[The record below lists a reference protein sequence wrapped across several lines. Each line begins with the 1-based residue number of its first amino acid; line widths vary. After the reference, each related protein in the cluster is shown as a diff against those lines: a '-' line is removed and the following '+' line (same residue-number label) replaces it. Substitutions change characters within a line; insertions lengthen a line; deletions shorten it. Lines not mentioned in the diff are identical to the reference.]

1 MGIKQKTV
9 LQQQVVISKSP
20 LSLEMYDLNFN

>member
-9 LQQQVVISKSP
+9 LQQQVVISKSL